1 MPSSPRSTSIPPVKK
16 RRELLYRS
24 RARKKHK
31 RLDAIRDEPTASYLA
46 HRKPDDDD
54 AAVLRRSSRVR
65 RAPDLLDSSPV
76 PSPRRKRLKD
86 LDPPSGSD
94 EKKKGKW
101 KGMKKED
108 PVSQAPSSLGK
119 EEDWKSRLRT
129 RVGKDREKSLSS
141 SRKSD
146 GGFTE
151 VRVLFPVVLEENIG
165 VLNSVRTSR
174 RRKKVATHE
183 VSEAANEAG
192 NDDDALPLVDK
203 DYTSGSPAE
212 KSSQVDVVGVPTDA
226 QLGSEQARMLESAEK
241 VVGLVEEAEC
251 VNTSVQDGG
260 PLHAVVEEDTLI
272 LQSRGTE
279 EHGSDDHE
287 SNQSC
292 KHPDSFDR
300 EGDLKDNIQETEH
313 SLKDIDQSVS
323 VLDEKI
329 ASFRIKEGRRC
340 GLCGCGSDGKPP
352 KKLVHESFDSENEA
366 YEGSTASEEPNY
378 NVWDGFGDGP
388 GWLGKLLGP
397 LIDRFGI
404 ARVWVHQHCAVWSPE
419 VYFAG
424 LGCLKNV
431 RAALCRGRALKCSRC
446 GRPGATIG
454 CRVDRCPKTYHLP
467 CSRVEGCIFDH
478 RKFLI
483 ACSEHR
489 RFFQPHGSKHVLQIR
504 KMKAKKLRLDLRKV
518 SNEARRKDLEAE
530 EKWLE
535 NCGEDEE
542 FLKREGRRLHRDI
555 LRIAPI
561 YIGGSSENEN
571 RYPGWES
578 VAGLEHVIQ
587 CMKEV
592 VLLPLLYS
600 EFFGSLGLT
609 PPRGVLLHGY
619 PGTGKTHVV
628 RALIGACSRGDK
640 RIAYF
645 ARKGADCLGKY
656 VGDAER
662 QLRLLF
668 QVAER
673 SQPSIIFFDEIDGL
687 APRRSKQQDQTHS
700 SVVSTLLSLL
710 DGLKSRGSVIVI
722 GATNRPDAV
731 DPALRRPGRFD
742 REIFFPLPTEKD
754 RSSILSL
761 HTRSWPK
768 PLSGSLLSWIANQTV
783 GYAGADIQALCAQAA
798 MHALKR
804 NCALQKILSSAAEG
818 MIQGKL
824 PCLPSFSV
832 EERDWLAALTLAPPP
847 CSRRE
852 AGIAVN
858 DIVASPL
865 PAHLISCLLLPL
877 THLLV
882 SLYID
887 QQIWL
892 SPMLFR
898 ASKFVKNVIVSALE
912 QKSVPVTFWWSH
924 LDYLIREPFIAEK
937 IENKFAQFGLIIGSS
952 GTNHPILLDEVDD
965 ESGENEKFDS
975 FGMKPCGSNMHKML
989 MRKSPLGVGKSQGFR
1004 ILISGPPRSGQ
1015 QHLASCLLQ
1024 GFTGQED
1031 IRKVSLATISQEGHG
1046 DMIHG
1051 LTQILLKCLDVGR
1064 CIIYMPRIDLWAI
1077 EDSAD
1082 PSVSESQNNPEKSP
1096 SMTEKITSGRRG
1108 TSEMWNSFVEQVDS
1122 AVTAASLII
1131 LATCEVERADL
1142 PLGLMRFFSRDVP
1155 GHANST
1161 PSVCAIPRFYIHID
1175 RKLDLERAIN
1185 SAAEKLSYDLILH
1198 YVKLIHERTHLRYYS
1213 EDKHKVPHLD
1223 INSEAHKQSLHHALD
1238 TQEVK
1243 VQEASAGKTIISSN
1257 TLLEPEWIA
1266 SNGGA
1271 SCINDQNIQQ
1281 LNSTA
1286 LPQSRGDGVV
1296 RSQPY
1301 GLQDSFPKTCKVL
1314 KGNLILAIA
1323 TFGYQIL
1330 RYPQFSELV
1339 WVTSKLKEGPCAD
1352 VSGPWKRWPFNTC
1365 VMHSECSP
1373 DKRVSVTN
1381 PCNVNDMEPPGFVR
1395 GLIAVGLLAYRG
1407 FYASVSEVSADV
1419 RKVLELLVGRIR
1431 EKLFIRKDRYRYFRV
1446 LSQVAYLDDMVNS
1459 WGYMLQSLQADNS
1472 ITEVNSKTVV
1482 LGKSQADDT
1491 NTGSTDIANN
1501 QPSIQVHDKNCNM
1514 ASDIFSQGFKGN
1526 NGEFSDTYK
1535 ELGDYMLTKS
1545 DAGMLLDVQN
1555 TFSHASLA
1563 SKELTYDSKSSGL
1576 EGLEG
1581 CPVGSRL
1588 NTVDQRP
1595 ASAMTENIHI
1605 FKANNVCDHDSQTL
1619 LSKPSEKGTSKRC
1632 SVVDTILPSNHT
1644 GSIPNDATSSALQ
1657 ENDNIS
1663 KVSCLYI
1670 CCSNCV
1676 DTINAIARKMISINL
1691 ESNECCSVDDIH
1703 DIITSS
1709 SINILASFRKYF
1721 GSENLSN
1728 SEENFGRKLHCQA
1741 HLEEDHNDGFKRI
1754 PCHCKPFG
1762 KVEELLPVECDCHK
1776 KMEDNALLSNTG
1788 SGSLFESKLTY
1799 FFRDDVLVPLVPN
1812 DSSELHCNFE
1822 KICVCSAVMILLAI
1836 KQTFDL

>member
-1 MPSSPRSTSIPPVKK
+1 MPSSPRSTSIPPVKR

-46 HRKPDDDD
+46 HRKPADDD
-54 AAVLRRSSRVR
+54 AAVPRRSSRVR

-94 EKKKGKW
+94 ETKKGKW
-101 KGMKKED
+101 KRMEKEN
-108 PVSQAPSSLGK
+108 PVSQVPSFLGK

-192 NDDDALPLVDK
+192 NDDDNLPLVDK
-203 DYTSGSPAE
+203 YHTSGSPAE
-212 KSSQVDVVGVPTDA
+212 KSSQVDVVGVATDA

-272 LQSRGTE
+272 LQSRGRE
-279 EHGSDDHE
+279 EHVSDDHE

-292 KHPDSFDR
+292 KHPDSFDTAER

-313 SLKDIDQSVS
+313 NLKDIDQSVS

-483 ACSEHR
+483 ACSDHR

-592 VLLPLLYS
+592 VLLPLLYP
-600 EFFGSLGLT
+600 EFFGSVGLT

-824 PCLPSFSV
+824 PCLPSFRV

-877 THLLV
+877 THLIV

-892 SPMLFR
+892 SPMLFK
-898 ASKFVKNVIVSALE
+898 ASKFVKNVVVSALE

-924 LDYLIREPFIAEK
+924 LEYLIREPSIAEK

-952 GTNHPILLDEVDD
+952 GSNHPILLDEVDD

-975 FGMKPCGSNMHKML
+975 FGMKAGGSNMQKML
-989 MRKSPLGVGKSQGFR
+989 MQKSPLGVGKSQGFR

-1024 GFTGQED
+1024 GFTGHED
-1031 IRKVSLATISQEGHG
+1031 IRKNCKTMKPDCTTVAV
-1046 DMIHG
+1046 
-1051 LTQILLKCLDVGR
+1051 KCLDVGR
-1064 CIIYMPRIDLWAI
+1064 CILYLPRIDLWAI

-1082 PSVSESQNNPEKSP
+1082 PSVSETQVNPEKSP
-1096 SMTEKITSGRRG
+1096 SMTEKITVGRRG

-1122 AVTAASLII
+1122 AVTAASLTI
-1131 LATCEVERADL
+1131 LATCEVEKADL
-1142 PLGLMRFFSRDVP
+1142 PLGLMRFFSRDVR
-1155 GHANST
+1155 GLANPT
-1161 PSVCAIPRFYIHID
+1161 PTVCTIPRFFIHID

-1198 YVKLIHERTHLRYYS
+1198 YLKIIHERTHLRYYA

-1223 INSEAHKQSLHHALD
+1223 INSEAHKQSLNHALVI
-1238 TQEVK
+1238 QEVK

-1271 SCINDQNIQQ
+1271 SCIKDQKFQQ
-1281 LNSTA
+1281 LNSTV
-1286 LPQSRGDGVV
+1286 LPQSREDGVV

-1472 ITEVNSKTVV
+1472 ITEWFWGDCKQMIQI
-1482 LGKSQADDT
+1482 LGALTFLMIS
-1491 NTGSTDIANN
+1491 
-1501 QPSIQVHDKNCNM
+1501 
-1514 ASDIFSQGFKGN
+1514 N

-1545 DAGMLLDVQN
+1545 DAGIILDVQN
-1555 TFSHASLA
+1555 TFSYASLA
-1563 SKELTYDSKSSGL
+1563 SKKLTYDGKSSGL
-1576 EGLEG
+1576 ESSSVGTGLN
-1581 CPVGSRL
+1581 P
-1588 NTVDQRP
+1588 VDQRP
-1595 ASAMTENIHI
+1595 ASAMTESIHI
-1605 FKANNVCDHDSQTL
+1605 FKANNLCDHDSQTL
-1619 LSKPSEKGTSKRC
+1619 LSKSSEKETSKRC

-1644 GSIPNDATSSALQ
+1644 TCIPNEMGDATSSALQ
-1657 ENDNIS
+1657 EKDNIS
-1663 KVSCLYI
+1663 KVSCLYS

-1676 DTINAIARKMISINL
+1676 HMINVIARKMISMNL
-1691 ESNECCSVDDIH
+1691 ESNECCSVDDVH
-1703 DIITSS
+1703 DIITSC

-1721 GSENLSN
+1721 GYENSSN
-1728 SEENFGRKLHCQA
+1728 SEENFRRKLHCQA
-1741 HLEEDHNDGFKRI
+1741 QLEDHNDGFKRM
-1754 PCHCKPFG
+1754 PCHCKPFR
-1762 KVEELLPVECDCHK
+1762 KEELLPVECDCHK
-1776 KMEDNALLSNTG
+1776 KVEDNTILPNTG

-1812 DSSELHCNFE
+1812 DCSELHCNFE

-1836 KQTFDL
+1836 KQTIDL